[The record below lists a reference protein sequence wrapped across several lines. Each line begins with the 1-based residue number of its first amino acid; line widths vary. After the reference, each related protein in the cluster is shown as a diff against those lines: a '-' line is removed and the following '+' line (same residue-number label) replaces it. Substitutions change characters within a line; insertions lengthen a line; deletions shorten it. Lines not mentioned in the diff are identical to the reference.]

1 MISARRP
8 AHHVARILS
17 RRAYAT
23 APKRSPRPL
32 NRTAAESS
40 STRPTD
46 NVSKPA
52 HVALPSTP
60 PKSTRRGVP
69 VWAMAVMSLFGG
81 GLGIYTVLLVNAAL
95 KTCPDESVALLE
107 CQKDVAARYDETASG
122 FDGEVGLS
130 EFFMGITGL
139 RQKLAR
145 QCRGHVLEASCG
157 TGRNIG
163 YFHLGNGREEDAI
176 RSLTFL
182 DLSPAMVD
190 VCKKKWDIHYSK
202 HKFPASLKAV
212 RFVTGSAAEPIP
224 PPPEQK
230 KYDTI
235 LQTMGLCSTPDPINL
250 LTNLASHLN
259 ESNPNARILL
269 LEHGRSYT
277 RWLNNILDNSAEKHA
292 EIHGCWYNR
301 EIADLVEDAARRSGL
316 VVKRERRHHL
326 GTTYVFEL
334 GFPDV
339 KSRRQVESN
348 QSSDEAVV
356 HGEGISKSQST
367 WAGSLWSR

>member
-1 MISARRP
+1 M
-8 AHHVARILS
+8 
-17 RRAYAT
+17 
-23 APKRSPRPL
+23 
-32 NRTAAESS
+32 
-40 STRPTD
+40 
-46 NVSKPA
+46 
-52 HVALPSTP
+52 
-60 PKSTRRGVP
+60 
-69 VWAMAVMSLFGG
+69 WAMTVMALFGG
-81 GLGIYTVLLVNAAL
+81 TLGIYTVLLVKAAL

-107 CQKDVAARYDETASG
+107 HQKDVAARYDETASG
-122 FDGEVGLS
+122 FDSDVGVS

-139 RQKLAR
+139 RKKLAR

-163 YFHLGNGREEDAI
+163 YFYLEKGKEEDAVK
-176 RSLTFL
+176 SLTFL

-202 HKFPASLKAV
+202 HKFPSSLKAV
-212 RFVTGSAAEPIP
+212 RFVTGSATDAMP
-224 PPPEQK
+224 PPPDQK

-235 LQTMGLCSTPDPINL
+235 LQTMGLCSTPNPISL
-250 LTNLASHLN
+250 LTNLASHLD

-277 RWLNNILDNSAEKHA
+277 RWLNNILDNSAQKHA

-301 EIADLVEDAARRSGL
+301 EIADLVEEAARRSGL
-316 VVKRERRHHL
+316 VVKRERRHHF

-339 KSRRQVESN
+339 KSPVQVESSQPN
-348 QSSDEAVV
+348 DKPVAHEEANP
-356 HGEGISKSQST
+356 KSWST